1 MNEDIFR
8 TEFSKK
14 SVFKQAGTLDLS
26 YVPEKLYCRDELIKK
41 LIHNYRRVL
50 EETETEEPPSINCVL
65 LGKGGVGK
73 TVTARYFGKNFNQIA
88 LEKGVNLFVEY
99 YNCINFRSKS
109 KIIREL
115 LGKYT
120 HGSGRG
126 FSDDEAI
133 KLILAKLVRENGY
146 MFLIIDEVHLLNS
159 EDILAFLDIAE
170 TYGHQ
175 NAKLSILLVSRIKDW
190 MKIETERILSRLN
203 DKIVLEPYDFED
215 SMLILQYRSELAFK
229 DNIIDD
235 EILTMIA
242 QIVVESKNMRH
253 GIEILRKS
261 GLYADKENFNRISAD
276 MIREASNEVYPTFRG
291 DVIDKL
297 NDQELFALYGIV
309 RSLINKGEPFTLVED
324 AYDDYVAV
332 CETYNVEA
340 HVKMSFRKYVRQLNQ
355 LKIVSSRTV
364 RIQDAQRGRHLEITL
379 LDIPAPKL
387 QELLEEIFNK
397 KYGK

>member
-332 CETYNVEA
+332 CETYSVEA